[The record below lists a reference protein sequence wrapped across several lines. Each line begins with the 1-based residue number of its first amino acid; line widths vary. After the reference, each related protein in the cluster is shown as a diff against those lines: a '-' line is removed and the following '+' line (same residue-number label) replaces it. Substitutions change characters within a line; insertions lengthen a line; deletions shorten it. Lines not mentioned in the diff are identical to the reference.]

1 MRWQGKPICPHC
13 GHDEAFKFSNG
24 IHYKCR
30 ACRQKFTV
38 TIGTIFEDTK
48 IPLRKWFI
56 AIYIFTSHKKGISSC
71 QLAKDLG
78 ITQKSAWH
86 MLHRIRFAFGIN
98 EPTELTDTVEVDE
111 TYIGGKRKGK
121 RGRGAA
127 GKTAVLGLVER
138 KGRVYARPVSSINA
152 KTLQDIVRERVE
164 PGSRVVTD
172 ELSSYKGLE
181 KQYSHDT
188 IRHADGIYVAGDI
201 YTNTIEGYWS
211 LLKRGI
217 FGIYHQVGSQHL
229 HRYCAE
235 FGFRYNSR
243 KSGEVARFNGAL
255 KNCDGRLMFKTLTG
269 KG

>member
-1 MRWQGKPICPHC
+1 MRWNGQPVCPHC
-13 GHDEAFKFSNG
+13 GHDVAYKFATG
-24 IHYKCR
+24 TYYKCK
-30 ACRQKFTV
+30 ACRKKFTV

-48 IPLRKWFI
+48 ISLCKWFI

-86 MLHRIRFAFGIN
+86 MLHRIRHAFGIT
-98 EPTELTDTVEVDE
+98 EPMELTDTVEVDE

-127 GKTAVLGLVER
+127 GKTAVIGLVER
-138 KGRVYARPVSSINA
+138 KGKVYAQPVSSIDA
-152 KTLQDIVRERVE
+152 VTLQGVVRARVQ
-164 PGSRVVTD
+164 PGTRVVTD
-172 ELSSYKGLE
+172 ELASYNGLA
-181 KQYSHDT
+181 KDYSHDT
-188 IRHADGIYVAGDI
+188 IRHGDGIYVAGDI

-217 FGIYHQVGSQHL
+217 FGIYHQVGSKHL
-229 HRYCAE
+229 HRYRSE

-243 KSGEVARFNGAL
+243 KSGEVARFNEVLSA
-255 KNCDGRLMFKTLTG
+255 CDGRLMFKTLTG
-269 KG
+269 KE